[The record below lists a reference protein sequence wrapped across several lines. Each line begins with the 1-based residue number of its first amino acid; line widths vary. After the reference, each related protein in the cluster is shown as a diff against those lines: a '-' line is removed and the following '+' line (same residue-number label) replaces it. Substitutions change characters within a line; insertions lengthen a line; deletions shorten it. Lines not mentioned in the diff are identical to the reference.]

1 MISALILVLI
11 TIFRTSQTH
20 QVARY
25 SLRRIQKLKLTYVD
39 QQCHP

>member
-25 SLRRIQKLKLTYVD
+25 NLRRIQEPKLTHTD
-39 QQCHP
+39 QQYHP